1 MPVAKITSKG
11 QITIPSGIRKLLN
24 LHAGDK
30 ISFLA
35 DKDGT
40 VTFMP
45 AKKSISELKGI
56 VAKPNRPVSLADAIH
71 APYQRVNELANKKR
85 GITPSTA
92 LRLSRF
98 FDVSAGF

>member
-35 DKDGT
+35 DKDGR

-45 AKKSISELKGI
+45 AAKSVSELKGI
-56 VAKPNRPVSLADAIH
+56 VPTPKKPVSLADMKSTIRA
-71 APYQRVNELANKKR
+71 R
-85 GITPSTA
+85 G
-92 LRLSRF
+92 
-98 FDVSAGF
+98 AGSERD